1 MAPISLAIAL
11 AQPSSVSGASAD
23 LSIVISVTSK
33 QVKQFSINGLMIA
46 GNAFDAAV
54 DDAEVGDLLQA
65 ISQLS
70 PQLGTT
76 FTFTTNGEVITSN
89 TTEATTL
96 PPDYDDIG
104 QLYIVGQVA
113 LVNWTE
119 YQIYSVYPVIYQNTT
134 VGWYLGLQLTE
145 FKALKNSSA
154 VAPVIYSWSAYDPCV
169 NLSAWAWEQQAL
181 MQDPYYLL
189 DSGTNYWCP
198 LPNTPAPVIW
208 EDYAMKLTYYANV
221 SPYNTH
227 FEIYYVDLSVNGG
240 ESPLGIG
247 LDAGSAI
254 ASVIGMGLM
263 VVPGGQAAGAVLEVI
278 GALLGAF
285 QYTTTSVA
293 ETANYISVYNHLPYY
308 VSVYYSNLTPAYIVS
323 GQHFTLPRELILINV
338 TS

>member
-1 MAPISLAIAL
+1 
-11 AQPSSVSGASAD
+11 
-23 LSIVISVTSK
+23 
-33 QVKQFSINGLMIA
+33 MIA
-46 GNAFDAAV
+46 GAAFDAAV

-70 PQLGTT
+70 PVLGTT
-76 FTFTTNGEVITSN
+76 FTFTTNGEVTETN
-89 TTEATTL
+89 ATEANVPTTI
-96 PPDYDDIG
+96 DDIG

-134 VGWYLGLQLTE
+134 MGWYLGLQLTE
-145 FKALKNSSA
+145 FKAVENKSA
-154 VAPVIYSWSAYDPCV
+154 VAPVIYAWEAYDPCV
-169 NLSAWAWEQQAL
+169 NLNEWAYEQQVL
-181 MQDPYYLL
+181 MQSPGDFYGLGMN
-189 DSGTNYWCP
+189 STCP

-208 EDYAMKLTYYANV
+208 EDYAAKLTHYANV

-247 LDAGSAI
+247 IDAGSAI

-285 QYTTTSVA
+285 QYTTTSA
-293 ETANYISVYNHLPYY
+293 TENANIISIYNILPYNVNMY
-308 VSVYYSNLTPAYIVS
+308 FSNLTPVYTVS
-323 GQHFTLPRELILINV
+323 GQHFTLPRELVLINV